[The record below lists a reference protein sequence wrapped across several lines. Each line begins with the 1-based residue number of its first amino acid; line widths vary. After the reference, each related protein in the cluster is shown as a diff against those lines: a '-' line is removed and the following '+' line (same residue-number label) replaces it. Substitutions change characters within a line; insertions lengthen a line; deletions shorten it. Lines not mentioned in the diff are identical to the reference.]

1 MSLRTTLFP
10 IILLFCSYGM
20 AQVSDDFSDGDF
32 TLGYEWSGNIA
43 DFEIDGSNSLHLNA
57 PAATSESYL
66 VVANSFAQETTWEF
80 YVEMDFNP
88 SSSNQLFVYLMS
100 DQQDISGALNGYF
113 VRIGNTEDEISL
125 YRQDGS
131 SSTKIIDGVNGVL
144 NVSSFS
150 IRIKVTRD
158 VDGHWE
164 LLRDLTGGNS
174 YISEGTVLE
183 NTYTSTSYFGFL
195 CDYTSTRSTLFWM
208 DDIVISKPLSVDSVV
223 ILNNQLVEILF
234 NQDVDFSTS
243 QSIENY
249 SLKDLNENSVN
260 IMEVTRDIADESR
273 VTLSTE
279 FLYSADYI
287 LAIENVEDSLTNTSV
302 PPIQYEFS
310 YIQLNLDQLL
320 TLSETEIQL
329 VFNDELDESSAETVS
344 NYSIDNGIGQ
354 PLTASLDT
362 EDKKRVNLTLG
373 NALVESTTFQ
383 LSASGIENSSGN
395 STFSGSQDFTFVIPV
410 VIDTLYAKSENSCL
424 VVFNKSLSESIAE
437 TVTNYSLDG
446 GVGLASSAV
455 LQSDEKSVE
464 LAFDATFSD
473 QTYTLTVSNV
483 EDLDGNVIAANS
495 IGSFDY
501 LNLAITS
508 LTQVGDNGIA
518 VTFNQDIDPANIST
532 LTNYSLTEI
541 GAPSSASLSNSNQLI
556 LIWSKLYNSLYD
568 LSITG
573 IDNIDRNSSPE
584 TLTSSTQ
591 IVVETEELHL
601 VINEFLADPTPSV
614 GMPEVEFVEIYNT
627 SDYSINIENFTL
639 DGQTIGAYQIPGN
652 GYVVLTDESNLGDFV
667 VGNKVGVSSMGA
679 LTNSGDQIVLKD
691 QFGNLVDSINY
702 VTTEWFSDSE
712 KSAGGYSLERV
723 DPLQPCSEASNWIGT
738 ENENGGT
745 PGEQNSVFND
755 VDETAPNL
763 VSVEVIGGD
772 TLLLVF
778 SEPID
783 ESSLSISSFSLEGF
797 TFSEVIPISF
807 SSYYAVI
814 SSELVSEESYT
825 LEITDVSDCR
835 GNTQVSQSS
844 EFYYDAK
851 APVLDYLALISSSE
865 VALVFDEKLHI
876 SNAEDEGSYYLNGFT
891 VDRAV
896 VQDSATNRVHV
907 SFEEEFTL
915 GKSYALGY
923 ANLADENSNVLDST
937 GVVFEYRSAIDS
949 VWIETA
955 NVLVVKYKDEP
966 SSTALAVTNYLLDAD
981 VRPTQVVGDL
991 SSNLLYR
998 LSFSD
1003 NFEANNEFILYIS
1016 NITSQTSSER
1026 LITPAVTLLYDTR
1039 PPTVSQVLVENANQ
1053 LLVVFAE
1060 PINSETAQ
1068 NSANFE
1074 LEDGE
1079 QPIEVSVESSTNVR
1093 LTFNRDFRK
1102 AETLS
1107 VKNIADIYG
1116 NIMTSTRRVEFA
1128 YDVTPPVIIN
1138 SYQISTDEIAIVF
1151 DEQIDL
1157 SSALTLANYSIA
1169 GINPAEVKIL
1179 GPDSTRLQL
1188 RFESLGQQIDL
1199 NLSVVAI
1206 EDLYGNVST
1215 EQVVQVNTLQP
1226 RIVELIGSAK
1236 SSVKVSYSQPVQFA
1250 DIVTNYILP
1259 GFTINEVVRLSPLAY
1274 ELTISEEFQNGDSL
1288 HLSVQNIIGTNNQ
1301 ALQNTSFESL
1311 YSTGVES
1318 ISVLNDQT
1326 ISIDFES
1333 SISSLTSENFE
1344 FTGNNVLLVSQDSDD
1359 PSFVRLTLENKIQP
1373 DEPFLFSW
1381 TDIIDVFGSSYP
1393 DYSQWLILDQ
1403 TAPTFSSI
1411 QSGFFGKMTLTF
1423 SEPLEESSIASINK
1437 YQIEGIGTPD
1447 GIEVLADS
1455 IVLLDFSDQ
1464 LNIGQTYTIFLATL
1478 SDQSGNVSMQDT
1490 ISFEY
1495 NPPTL
1500 PEYQDLI
1507 ITEIMADPT
1516 PSVGLPE
1523 VEYIEIYNLSNRAF
1537 DLQGLILND
1546 ENNEVR
1552 LPSYLLE
1559 TDSYVV
1565 LTSDNNRYLF
1575 EQENVLGVDGFPA
1588 MTNSGESLTLKTVLN
1603 LLIDSLH
1610 YESSWYHDSVKDE
1623 GGFSLER
1630 ISFTGTCSDE
1640 QNWKAS
1646 TDETGGTPG
1655 EQNSVFREG
1664 SDSVAPTVSVFSKIS
1679 NSEVLIEFSEPMDS
1693 LSLLN
1698 VTFSVEETNVIS
1710 RDVSGDNHE
1719 FLSIRFNELAVGSY
1733 YVAIISGAR
1742 DCTGTLM
1749 NDTTF
1754 VFGYGRDP
1762 QTGEL
1767 EITEVMADPDPSVG
1781 LPSAEY
1787 IEVYNNTDE
1796 LLSLA
1801 NVRFRDSNTSRLL
1814 GDYLISDSAYVII
1827 TSAEAAIEFSDYGQ
1841 VIGLADW
1848 PSLTNSGETISLATD
1863 VTIDEVSYE
1872 DDWYLDP
1879 EKKSGG
1885 YSLEMINPN
1894 SACPTPSNWSESQDV
1909 SGGTPGRQNSIYSDG
1924 PDGTKPLVASFEVV
1938 DSHTLRFTFNEVM
1951 DSLSLLSANVE
1962 GVIARNRLVTDDRNQ
1977 ELTVELLTEI
1987 DAATEQVIRLSNV
2000 TDCSGNLI
2008 DPVEFNVAL
2017 GVAPQ
2022 YNDLIISEIM
2032 ADPDPAIGLPSAEY
2046 LELYNRSTSVLTLE
2060 EVQLMDATDTVDL
2073 PGVTLLS
2080 GGYLVLTATSR
2091 VGDFD
2096 PSIQVVGVSGWSALN
2111 NSGERLSLV
2120 YRNQVMF
2127 EVTYDVSWHVE
2138 SAKDGGYSLEMKDLN
2153 NPCGG
2158 KENWTSSSSPDGGTP
2173 GIANTAS
2180 AGVPDNFGPTLLAAR
2195 AVNTS
2200 VVELVFNEPLGINS
2214 PENTVLI
2221 FEPSLAVRSI
2231 SFGETNRSLYVYLED
2246 NLVKNQPVQIEVFGT
2261 IDCLGNAVQ
2270 TNSASFV
2277 LSDEG
2282 VVGDVVLN
2290 EVLFNPR
2297 TEGVD
2302 FIELLNTS
2310 SKYIDLYE
2318 WELSNAS
2325 DAPDLIL
2332 EHYILKP
2339 SESVAISTDTIT
2351 VKNQYPQTAKNQ
2363 LQVSSI
2369 PSMPNTNGEVLVFN
2383 SSGEIMDLFTYDE
2396 DFHLSFLESVD
2407 GVSLERIDPK
2417 SETQDPDNW
2426 TSASSAV
2433 GFATPGA
2440 LNSQQFDVPLAS
2452 ATVSIEPK
2460 VFVPGN
2466 RSAAHQSFTTIN
2478 YQLDQ
2483 AGQFANVT
2491 VYNQMGQPVA
2501 DLARGESLGTTGFFR
2516 WDGTSYGGS
2525 VVRRGYYVVLFELY
2539 DNSGNAQT
2547 LKQTVVVGK

>member
-32 TLGYEWSGNIA
+32 TSDPVWSGDVSLWQITSGQLNSNNTGTNTYYLSTVSDYNELTEWSFYVNLK
-43 DFEIDGSNSLHLNA
+43 FSTSGSNYVDVFLSSDNSDL
-57 PAATSESYL
+57 TST
-66 VVANSFAQETTWEF
+66 Q
-80 YVEMDFNP
+80 
-88 SSSNQLFVYLMS
+88 
-100 DQQDISGALNGYF
+100 NGYF
-113 VRIGNTEDEISL
+113 VRVGNTQDEIVL
-125 YRQDGS
+125 YKLIAGAETPLIDNAEGTVNS
-131 SSTKIIDGVNGVL
+131 SSNNPFG
-144 NVSSFS
+144 
-150 IRIKVTRD
+150 IKVTRD
-158 VDGHWE
+158 GLNNWTLFYDDGYTGSYVEAGSIVD
-164 LLRDLTGGNS
+164 NS
-174 YISEGTVLE
+174 FTSGTH
-183 NTYTSTSYFGFL
+183 FGFQIIQ
-195 CDYTSTRSTLFWM
+195 SSASGPIGNHFF
-208 DDIVISKPLSVDSVV
+208 DDIAIKGLDIDTVIVNSAT
-223 ILNNQLVEILF
+223 EII
-234 NQDVDFSTS
+234 VDFSMPIS
-243 QSIENY
+243 QSDIETTSNY
-249 SLKDLNENSVN
+249 SISGITISSATQDAAGPSKVAL
-260 IMEVTRDIADESR
+260 
-273 VTLSTE
+273 TLDGATP
-279 FLYSADYI
+279 L
-287 LAIENVEDSLTNTSV
+287 LTNSYTISV
-302 PPIQYEFS
+302 STDLTKNDAINYDFD
-310 YIQLNLDQLL
+310 YTQLELSQLL

-329 VFNDELDESSAETVS
+329 VFNDELDEASAETAS

-354 PLTASLDT
+354 PLSASLDT
-362 EDKKRVNLTLG
+362 EDQKRVNLTLG
-373 NALVESTTFQ
+373 NSLIESTTFQ

-410 VIDTLYAKSENSCL
+410 VIDTLYATSENSCL
-424 VVFNKSLSESIAE
+424 VVFNKSLSESVAE

-473 QTYTLTVSNV
+473 QAYTLTVSNV
-483 EDLDGNVIAANS
+483 EDLDGNVIADNS

-508 LTQVGDNGIA
+508 LTQEGDNGIA
-518 VTFNQDIDPANIST
+518 VTFNQDIDPTNIST
-532 LTNYSLTEI
+532 LTNYSLTEM
-541 GAPSSASLSNSNQLI
+541 GAPSSASLNSSNQLI
-556 LIWSKLYNSLYD
+556 LTWSKLYNSLYE

-573 IDNIDRNSSPE
+573 IDNIDQNSSPE
-584 TLTSSTQ
+584 VLTSSIQ
-591 IVVETEELHL
+591 IVVATEELHL

-614 GMPEVEFVEIYNT
+614 GMPIVEFVEIYNT

-652 GYVVLTDESNLGDFV
+652 GYVVLTDESNLEDFV
-667 VGNKVGVSSMGA
+667 VSNKIGVSSMGA

-723 DPLQPCSEASNWIGT
+723 DPLQPCSDGSNWIGT
-738 ENENGGT
+738 ENEGGGT

-755 VDETAPNL
+755 VDEMAPNL
-763 VSVEVIGGD
+763 VSIEVIGGD

-835 GNTQVSQSS
+835 DNIQVSQSS

-851 APVLDYLALISSSE
+851 PPVLDYLALISSSE

-915 GKSYALGY
+915 GESYALGF

-955 NVLVVKYKDEP
+955 NVLLVKYNDEP

-981 VRPTQVVGDL
+981 VRPTQIVGDL

-1128 YDVTPPVIIN
+1128 YDVTPPVISN
-1138 SYQISTDEIAIVF
+1138 SYQISTDEIAIDF
-1151 DEQIDL
+1151 NEQIAL
-1157 SSALTLANYSIA
+1157 ISALTLANYSIA
-1169 GINPAEVKIL
+1169 GINPVEVKIL
-1179 GPDSTRLQL
+1179 GPDSTRMRL

-1206 EDLYGNVST
+1206 EDPYGNVST
-1215 EQVVQVNTLQP
+1215 EQVVQINTLQP
-1226 RIVELIGSAK
+1226 RIVELIGSVK

-1250 DIVTNYILP
+1250 DVVTNYILP
-1259 GFTINEVVRLSPLAY
+1259 GFTINEVVRLSPSAY
-1274 ELTISEEFQNGDSL
+1274 ELKISEEFQSGDSL

-1344 FTGNNVLLVSQDSDD
+1344 IMGYNVLLVSQDSDD

-1381 TDIIDVFGSSYP
+1381 MDIIDVFGSSYP

-1403 TAPTFSSI
+1403 TAPTFASI

-1464 LNIGQTYTIFLATL
+1464 LNIGQTYTMFLAAL

-1516 PSVGLPE
+1516 PSAGLPE

-1537 DLQGLILND
+1537 DLQGLILYD

-1565 LTSDNNRYLF
+1565 LMSDNNRYLF
-1575 EQENVLGVDGFPA
+1575 ERENVLGVDGFPGL
-1588 MTNSGESLTLKTVLN
+1588 TNSGESLTLKTVLN

-1640 QNWKAS
+1640 QNWKAT

-1762 QTGEL
+1762 QPGEL

-1814 GDYLISDSAYVII
+1814 GDYLITDSAYVII
-1827 TSAEAAIEFSDYGQ
+1827 TSAEAAIEFADYGQ

-1863 VTIDEVSYE
+1863 ITIDEVSYE

-1894 SACPTPSNWSESQDV
+1894 SACPTSSNWSESQDV

-1938 DSHTLRFTFNEVM
+1938 DSYTLRFTFNEVM

-2000 TDCSGNLI
+2000 MDCSGNSI
-2008 DPVEFNVAL
+2008 DPVEFTVAL

-2032 ADPDPAIGLPSAEY
+2032 ADPDPTIGLPSAEY

-2060 EVQLMDATDTVDL
+2060 GVQLMDATDTVDL
-2073 PGVTLLS
+2073 PAVTVLS
-2080 GGYLVLTATSR
+2080 GGYLVLTSTSR

-2127 EVTYDVSWHVE
+2127 EVTYDVSWHIE

-2173 GIANTAS
+2173 GIANAAS
-2180 AGVPDNFGPTLLAAR
+2180 EGVPDNFGPTLLAAR

-2231 SFGETNRSLYVYLED
+2231 SFGETNRSLNVYLED
-2246 NLVKNQPVQIEVFGT
+2246 NLVKNQPVQIEVFGA
-2261 IDCLGNAVQ
+2261 IDCLGNSVQ

-2310 SKYIDLYE
+2310 SKYIDLYGWALGNE
-2318 WELSNAS
+2318 REGGVAS
-2325 DAPDLIL
+2325 GNLIL

-2351 VKNQYPQTAKNQ
+2351 VKNQYPQTTKNQ

-2383 SSGEIMDLFTYDE
+2383 SSGEIMDLFSYDE